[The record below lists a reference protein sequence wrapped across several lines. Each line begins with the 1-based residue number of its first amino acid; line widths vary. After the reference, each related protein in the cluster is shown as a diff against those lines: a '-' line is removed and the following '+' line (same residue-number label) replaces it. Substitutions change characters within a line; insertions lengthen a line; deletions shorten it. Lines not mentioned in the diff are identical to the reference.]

1 MITSCIVS
9 CSLHLKGADLLSR
22 KVDETPPDQDNC
34 YDDGDDDDYYDD
46 DDDNDLYLFLYD
58 YPERQLQW
66 NAQRGQKS

>member
-1 MITSCIVS
+1 M
-9 CSLHLKGADLLSR
+9 
-22 KVDETPPDQDNC
+22 DETPPDQDNC